1 MLWNGKSSDE
11 NARNLPIFLHSRVYW
26 NLFFY
31 GPVAGGRTAIWSGR
45 VNKHKNITDQ
55 WRLEYLITFMKFMSI
70 ILENNYEWL
79 IRMTFSCE
87 SLSFSLPIK
96 DQRFQIPSVFP
107 LSRWFLRFPYRH
119 GPTRVESSEKF
130 KIHFK
135 ISRTLVSRG
144 IPASMQL
151 SYRAVARLST

>member
-31 GPVAGGRTAIWSGR
+31 GPAAGGRTAIWSGR

-55 WRLEYLITFMKFMSI
+55 WRLEYLITFMKFMSVI
-70 ILENNYEWL
+70 IENNYEWL

-96 DQRFQIPSVFP
+96 DQRFDQFFRSAGGFTLSVPSRSDGSWKFRKVQNSLQNFTH
-107 LSRWFLRFPYRH
+107 LGIERDTGFNVAKLQGRSQTFDLR
-119 GPTRVESSEKF
+119 
-130 KIHFK
+130 
-135 ISRTLVSRG
+135 
-144 IPASMQL
+144 
-151 SYRAVARLST
+151 

>member
-31 GPVAGGRTAIWSGR
+31 GPAAGGRTAIWSGR

-55 WRLEYLITFMKFMSI
+55 WRLEYLITFMKFMSV

-79 IRMTFSCE
+79 IRMTFSGE
-87 SLSFSLPIK
+87 RLSFSLPIK
-96 DQRFQIPSVFP
+96 DQRFD
-107 LSRWFLRFPYRH
+107 RFFRSAGGSYAFRTVTVRRELKVPKRVKSSSKFHTPWYR
-119 GPTRVESSEKF
+119 EW
-130 KIHFK
+130 
-135 ISRTLVSRG
+135 
-144 IPASMQL
+144 
-151 SYRAVARLST
+151 YRRLPCS